1 MSFFKNIK
9 TASLQYWAPDHVKVL
24 ADDPSV
30 SKIFEGIVAVKS
42 HVNFESDSAP
52 ALTCRYLWSALRDA
66 CQCIGHDSRD
76 LRASIS
82 SQAIRIRST
91 IDLFSSE
98 YGSRIEDFRFLCEDV
113 SNLSKTVSFGL
124 GKRNL
129 LRTTLAKYRDHPGEV
144 VVVARSAAAVPPL
157 KKFIK
162 DEQFEAIIV
171 GVDATLEPSEDRII
185 VLTSWPGNRA
195 MTRLLN
201 KSGAMKYV
209 IIGYAH
215 ELRWADGFFSTLYD
229 LDGVELMS
237 SREKAVAVGVEE
249 ELWPSPS
256 SPRIED
262 ESKDISKMAALF
274 SRVRKGRENINNG
287 GHEEL
292 VPAYYCDF
300 SGDAFAYLTKN
311 YGAIVVSFTG
321 GSVKISEAKSIHSLC
336 DGDVIL
342 MRGHSERSVLES
354 FVESISPN
362 ASQLRKQARLWHD
375 AIRLNFDSAIN
386 LHRRLKAG
394 GMTIS
399 YQTALNWYNGDLAI
413 APDEENLRQLTALI
427 GNDQLNGSIEV
438 IVDAKRELER
448 LHIEAGGLISSQLY
462 KALSENGDLLAGSDT
477 LVDIPKLGQ
486 VHVVAIESLESHPD
500 YYPRSKT
507 NKILT

>member
-1 MSFFKNIK
+1 MSFFKTIK
-9 TASLQYWAPDHVKVL
+9 MASVQYWAPDHVKVL
-24 ADDPSV
+24 ADDPDV
-30 SKIFEGIVAVKS
+30 LKLFEDIVAVKS
-42 HVNFESDSAP
+42 HVNFENDSAP
-52 ALTCRYLWSALRDA
+52 ALSCRYLWSALRDS
-66 CQCIGHDSRD
+66 CQCIGHDSSD
-76 LRASIS
+76 LRAAVS
-82 SQAIRIRST
+82 SQAEKIRAMIES
-91 IDLFSSE
+91 FSSE
-98 YGSRIEDFRFLCEDV
+98 YGTRVDDFNSLCDGLT
-113 SNLSKTVSFGL
+113 NLSKSNSFGL

-129 LRTTLAKYRDHPGEV
+129 LRTTLSKYRDHSGEV

-201 KSGAMKYV
+201 KSGAMKYI

-215 ELRWADGFFSTLYD
+215 ELKWADGFFSTLYD
-229 LDGVELMS
+229 LDGVELLS
-237 SREKAVAVGVEE
+237 SQEKAAAVGVEE
-249 ELWPSPS
+249 ELWPIPS
-256 SPRIED
+256 RPRIED
-262 ESKDISKMAALF
+262 DSRDISKMAALF
-274 SRVRKGRENINNG
+274 SRVRKGRDYVNHG

-300 SGDAFAYLTKN
+300 SGDAFAYLTKG
-311 YGAIVVSFTG
+311 YSAVVVSFSG
-321 GSVKISEAKSIHSLC
+321 VAVKISEVKSIHNLC

-354 FVESISPN
+354 FVESIRPD

-375 AIRLNFDSAIN
+375 AIKLNFDSAIN
-386 LHRRLKAG
+386 LHRHLKAG
-394 GMTIS
+394 GMKIS
-399 YQTALNWYNGDLAI
+399 YQTALNWFNGDLAI
-413 APDEENLRQLTALI
+413 APDEDNLRQLSSLMS
-427 GNDQLNGSIEV
+427 NQLSAAVED

-462 KALSENGDLLAGSDT
+462 KALSDNGDLLAGSDT

-486 VHVVAIESLESHPD
+486 VHVVAIESLESQPA